1 MEVVGTNEFTSKY
14 QSILIILTATAN
26 YIKILTL
33 SYVGRGDRDRMV
45 VEFITSYAISAYHQ

>member
-33 SYVGRGDRDRMV
+33 SYVGRGDRD
-45 VEFITSYAISAYHQ
+45 

>member
-33 SYVGRGDRDRMV
+33 SYVGRG
-45 VEFITSYAISAYHQ
+45 TSIQLDFTVKFLFYLHLNLV